1 MDGDQWGNVLDH
13 IVDKKNEEAVYNI
26 VMPLYETSDHIIGVY
41 RHTKEN
47 VIKQLS
53 EIGEYKLVEYY
64 SK

>member
-1 MDGDQWGNVLDH
+1 MDGDQWGNVVEY
-13 IVDKKNEEAVYNI
+13 IVDEKNRDAVFDI
-26 VMPLYETSDHIIGVY
+26 VMPLYDTSDHIIGVY

-64 SK
+64 SQ